1 MQEVASVDV
10 VETSPPRTEI
20 EGLASAWMSH
30 DGFHEKIG
38 SEMQAFRVARM
49 VGFGLGRS
57 KMLDLSTGID

>member
-1 MQEVASVDV
+1 MQKAASVGV
-10 VETSPPRTEI
+10 VEPSSPPTEI

-38 SEMQAFRVARM
+38 SETPAFSAARM

-57 KMLDLSTGID
+57 KMLDLSTGND